1 MTPADTRAETLIA
14 WLYRLEHAHATTITY
29 PVTKSLTIHILGA
42 DYREGNSGAATFEVF
57 RAFTEHVAARTRLTL
72 LQLVLV
78 GPNVSRTLHLEEFTQ
93 TCLVPVSDTG
103 EATTCDVRIRYFV
116 GSFEAYFQD
125 KAQVWKP
132 DLVVCFNAGIWG
144 YNEWLP
150 AIQLVLKDV
159 QVPLLVTS
167 YNADE
172 AGDDE
177 DVLDEMKLG
186 EWLWRPEKNPWGA
199 TTPRATN
206 NADAKVLKENDYWMC
221 LTGSLH
227 A

>member
-1 MTPADTRAETLIA
+1 MTPADTRAETLVA
-14 WLYRLEHAHATTITY
+14 WLHRLEHAHAATITY
-29 PVTKSLTIHILGA
+29 PETKSLTIHVLGA
-42 DYREGNSGAATFEVF
+42 DHREGNSGAATFEVF
-57 RAFTEHVAARTRLTL
+57 RAFTEHVAARTRLTS

-78 GPNVSRTLHLEEFTQ
+78 GPNVSRTLHLDEFTQ
-93 TCLVPVSDTG
+93 QCSVPVSDNG

-116 GSFEAYFQD
+116 GSFEASFQD

-221 LTGSLH
+221 LTGSSH